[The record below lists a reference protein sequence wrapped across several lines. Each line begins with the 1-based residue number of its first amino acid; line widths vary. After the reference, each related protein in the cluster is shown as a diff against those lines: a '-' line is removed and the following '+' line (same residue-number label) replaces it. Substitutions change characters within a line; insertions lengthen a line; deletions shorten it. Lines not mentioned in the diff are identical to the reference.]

1 MSVRNLPE
9 LQGLLSARLF
19 QDRFNPYHM
28 QSAKIGVEGEK
39 RAKKRKSESF
49 GGLLGTL
56 GKVTQEGQDL
66 LRGQGFRFP
75 VTKSDRKLGEQVEI
89 IPERVFFEFTLW

>member
-28 QSAKIGVEGEK
+28 QSAKIG
-39 RAKKRKSESF
+39 
-49 GGLLGTL
+49 
-56 GKVTQEGQDL
+56 D
-66 LRGQGFRFP
+66 
-75 VTKSDRKLGEQVEI
+75 
-89 IPERVFFEFTLW
+89 

>member
-28 QSAKIGVEGEK
+28 QSAKIGVTSYSREERKPLAAAAGSFKNRK
-39 RAKKRKSESF
+39 R
-49 GGLLGTL
+49 
-56 GKVTQEGQDL
+56 
-66 LRGQGFRFP
+66 P
-75 VTKSDRKLGEQVEI
+75 EI
-89 IPERVFFEFTLW
+89 FQILPLQNFLERSSICEYILNSRIV